1 MCANDAA
8 YFGDGID
15 VYPLQHADIQ
25 LVSEKITITHRSLYL
40 KDKDLGLEWQVHVDM
55 TFKNHGADTI
65 VQMGFPFSAGDSQS
79 DEPINPNFRT
89 WVDGKK
95 VAITKKVASRIHYKK
110 SLILFQKRFLP
121 IRLLL
126 KRGKQEILSTHIMP
140 VVGSILSVMR
150 SLSMYLEQEPFGKAQ
165 LKT

>member
-1 MCANDAA
+1 
-8 YFGDGID
+8 
-15 VYPLQHADIQ
+15 
-25 LVSEKITITHRSLYL
+25 
-40 KDKDLGLEWQVHVDM
+40 M

-150 SLSMYLEQEPFGKAQ
+150 SLSMYLEQRALWKGTIENLIIH
-165 LKT
+165 LKIHAKQARNIHCVLPTEHGAEAKGEELTL